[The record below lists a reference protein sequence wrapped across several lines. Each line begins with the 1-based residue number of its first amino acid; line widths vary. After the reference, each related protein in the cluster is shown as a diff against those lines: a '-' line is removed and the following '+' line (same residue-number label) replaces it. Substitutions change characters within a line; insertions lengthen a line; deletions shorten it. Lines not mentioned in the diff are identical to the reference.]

1 MDSRFSLS
9 ETRNCTRMLDLVPL
23 VGLFAEVGRT
33 TLRVAQF
40 RPLAAVLDK
49 PVVRK
54 LHGAGHEFCWSP
66 EAQLGERKHEGW
78 ELVIECDAVGRST
91 IFVDRKEKLVLL
103 HRKIDGPRHYFFQT
117 AKPPSLGFEGF
128 ALSQSSH

>member
-1 MDSRFSLS
+1 
-9 ETRNCTRMLDLVPL
+9 MLDLVRL
-23 VGLFAEVGRT
+23 VGLFAEIGRT
-33 TLRVAQF
+33 KLKVAQF

-54 LHGAGHEFCWSP
+54 LHAAGHEFLWSP
-66 EAQLGERKHEGW
+66 EAQLGELKHAGW
-78 ELVIECDAVGRST
+78 ELVTECDAVGQST
-91 IFVDRKEKLVLL
+91 IFMDRKEELVLL

-128 ALSQSSH
+128 ALTCQASH

>member
-1 MDSRFSLS
+1 
-9 ETRNCTRMLDLVPL
+9 MLDLARL

-33 TLRVAQF
+33 ELKVAQF
-40 RPLAAVLDK
+40 RPLAAVLEK

-54 LHGAGHEFCWSP
+54 LQAAGHEFYWSP
-66 EAQLGERKHEGW
+66 QAQLGARKHEGW

-91 IFVDRKEKLVLL
+91 LFTDRKGELVLL
-103 HRKIDGPRHYFFQT
+103 HREGSTAPAIIFSKQ

-128 ALSQSSH
+128 ALTSQSSH